1 MCETGDFSKSY
12 TFYHIFFMQIRSR
25 NFKKSSSTNGG
36 SLNWKLLNLIA
47 IKQLTIQ
54 KNYKTVIGDIEYVIT
69 FEDKLFCSLV
79 PSSPLQVIPLIG
91 PFLCNILTPPS
102 TEMMYLKALKLIKD
116 TRKSVPILNNS
127 LF

>member
-1 MCETGDFSKSY
+1 
-12 TFYHIFFMQIRSR
+12 MQTRSR
-25 NFKKSSSTNGG
+25 KLKKSLSKNGG

-69 FEDKLFCSLV
+69 FEDKRFYWLV

-91 PFLCNILTPPS
+91 PFLYNILTLPS